1 MKYHIW
7 WVVAGAVALCAL
19 SMPHTVKV
27 VPVFAANTVVTKQ
40 KVLASEEIAYTIPL
54 LKRICSCES
63 AYGSPNNEPRQF
75 DSNGHLIVG
84 QTTPGDW
91 GQCQINSKVWLPT
104 ADKLGY
110 DIRTASGNY
119 KMAVYIYDTYG
130 TQPWNASRG
139 CWQES

>member
-1 MKYHIW
+1 MKHHIW
-7 WVVAGAVALCAL
+7 WVVAGAVAVCAFL
-19 SMPHTVKV
+19 IPHTVKV
-27 VPVFAANTVVTKQ
+27 LPVAQAAAVKQ

-91 GQCQINSKVWLPT
+91 GECQINSKVWLPT
-104 ADKLGY
+104 ANRLGY
-110 DIRTASGNY
+110 DIKTAHGHY
-119 KMAVYIYDTYG
+119 KMAVYIYNTYG
-130 TQPWNASRG
+130 TEPWNASRG